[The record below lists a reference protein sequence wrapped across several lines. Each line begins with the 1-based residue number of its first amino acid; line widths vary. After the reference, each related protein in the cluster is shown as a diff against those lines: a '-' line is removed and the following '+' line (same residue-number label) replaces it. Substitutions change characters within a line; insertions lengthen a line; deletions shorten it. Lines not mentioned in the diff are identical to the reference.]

1 MLSQSNASCT
11 CNHQNHTGT
20 TVTQF
25 QIQDWPADGQVK
37 QPETIIQVIEDVIK
51 VQHSAGGGPVVVHC
65 RYTACMRKQ
74 YISVDACTGI
84 NMGRVNIVIR
94 R

>member
-1 MLSQSNASCT
+1 MVLLKSNTSYT
-11 CNHQNHTGT
+11 CNHQNPTGI

-25 QIQDWPADGQVK
+25 QIQDWLADGQVT

-65 RYTACMRKQ
+65 RYVHIQPKS
-74 YISVDACTGI
+74 YIVL
-84 NMGRVNIVIR
+84 
-94 R
+94 